1 MRNDSNEAERGKEDS
16 GELVIARGDAAGALE
31 PSEAA
36 LGDVA
41 GLVGALVVAE
51 GQGVVDRGDA
61 DRDPRNLMD
70 AEVVRLK
77 PVIPKA
83 APGRARRVPPSPLAR
98 VRCRPRRSLARARLA
113 PQ

>member
-16 GELVIARGDAAGALE
+16 GELVIARGDAAEALE

-36 LGDVA
+36 LDDVA
-41 GLVGALVVAE
+41 VLVGAFVVPEEQRA
-51 GQGVVDRGDA
+51 VDRRDA

-113 PQ
+113 RQ